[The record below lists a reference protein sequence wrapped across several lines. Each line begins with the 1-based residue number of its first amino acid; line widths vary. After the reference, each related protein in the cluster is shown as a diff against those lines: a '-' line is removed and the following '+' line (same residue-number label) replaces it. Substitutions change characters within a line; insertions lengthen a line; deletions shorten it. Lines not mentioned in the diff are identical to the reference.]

1 MNQLYTNKI
10 KKILKKD
17 RIFWVTFDR
26 LWELTIENNQQTD
39 VKPLI
44 EMS

>member
-1 MNQLYTNKI
+1 MKVD
-10 KKILKKD
+10 KKKLKKNW
-17 RIFWVTFDR
+17 ILWVTFGQFK
-26 LWELTIENNQQTD
+26 ELTIENNQQTD